1 MFSQLSR
8 SLRRRPVPVVGVRNI
23 AGLPKYDGAANISL
37 KQLWPAMVVLAGE
50 IVSLVTSLQS

>member
-8 SLRRRPVPVVGVRNI
+8 SLMRRPVPVVGVRNI

-37 KQLWPAMVVLAGE
+37 KQLWPAMVVLTGE
-50 IVSLVTSLQS
+50 IVSLLT

>member
-1 MFSQLSR
+1 MFCQLSR
-8 SLRRRPVPVVGVRNI
+8 SVRRIPVGVRNI